1 MNATANK
8 STHDK
13 QEEKQE
19 DRGVLQPLWAIKKG
33 GINE

>member
-19 DRGVLQPLWAIKKG
+19 DRGVLQPLPAIG
-33 GINE
+33 GSNK

>member
-19 DRGVLQPLWAIKKG
+19 DRGVLQPLWEKRL
-33 GINE
+33 

>member
-1 MNATANK
+1 MNSHNK

-19 DRGVLQPLWAIKKG
+19 ERGLLKR
-33 GINE
+33 